1 MKSAP
6 RDALVTR
13 LERYD
18 TLVEV
23 GVGRNPSV
31 AAALAAA
38 GKSVTATDIYEFDVP
53 EGVRFVRD
61 DIVARSEQSDPGRLY
76 SVDALY
82 ALNLPGEL
90 HRPVRDVARATGAA
104 FVFTTLGYE
113 APTIPV
119 RREQVGDE
127 TLYTAVDRR
136 D

>member
-38 GKSVTATDIYEFDVP
+38 GKSVTTTDIYEFDVP

-113 APTIPV
+113 EPTIPV
-119 RREQVGDE
+119 RREQVDGE

>member
-61 DIVARSEQSDPGRLY
+61 DVVARSEQSAPGRLY